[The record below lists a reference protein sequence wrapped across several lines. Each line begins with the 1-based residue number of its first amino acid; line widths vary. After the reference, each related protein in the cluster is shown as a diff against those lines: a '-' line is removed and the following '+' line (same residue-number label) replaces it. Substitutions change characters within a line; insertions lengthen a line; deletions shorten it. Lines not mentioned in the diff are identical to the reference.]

1 MVQFRSP
8 TVAHRDAKVQLDTVL
23 AVMGAALEA
32 VDPAEAIRRHMRRDG
47 QTLYVDHRVYNL
59 AEYENVYVV
68 GAGKAGAVM
77 AQAIE
82 ELLGDRITRGAIV
95 VKRGYT
101 APTRQIV
108 IHEGGHPLPD
118 PAGLV
123 GTRRIAGLLAN
134 TTERDLVI
142 SLISGGGS
150 ALLVMPVDGIQ
161 LRDLQALTGQLLA
174 SGATI
179 NEVNTIRKHL
189 SAVKGG
195 QLARMAAPAEV
206 LTLILSDVVGSPLD
220 VIASG
225 PTVPDDSTYDTAWDV
240 LDRYNLWAKTPT
252 SIREHLDA
260 GRQREIAET
269 PKSGD
274 PIFNRVTNVI
284 IGDNAMAAEAAI
296 NKAQALGYKT
306 LLLSTYIEGEARE
319 VARVFAGIAR
329 EIVTHGRPISAPAC
343 IVAGGETT
351 VTLQG
356 TGRGGRN
363 MELALAAGIAME
375 GLSDALLAALAT
387 DGTDGPT
394 DAAGAIADGTTAS
407 RARAQ
412 GMNPLD
418 YLQRSDSYH
427 FFNQLGDLIVT
438 GPTNTN
444 VNDLIFVFVF
454 KS

>member
-1 MVQFRSP
+1 MIQFRSP
-8 TVAHRDAKVQLDTVL
+8 TVAHGCTQAQLDTVL
-23 AVMGAALEA
+23 GIMGAALDA
-32 VDPAEAIRRHMRRDG
+32 VDPAEAIRRHIRRDG
-47 QTLYVDHRVYNL
+47 STLHVDQHAYNL
-59 AEYENVYVV
+59 DDYESIYVV
-68 GAGKAGAVM
+68 GAGKAGSVM
-77 AQAIE
+77 AQATE
-82 ELLGDRITRGAIV
+82 EILGDRITRGAVV

-101 APTRQIV
+101 APTRKIV

-123 GTRRIAGLLAN
+123 GTRRIANLLEGA
-134 TTERDLVI
+134 TENDLVI

-150 ALLVMPVDGIQ
+150 ALLVMPVEGIQ
-161 LRDLQALTGQLLA
+161 LRNLQALTGQLLA

-179 NEVNTIRKHL
+179 NEINAVRKHL

-206 LTLILSDVVGSPLD
+206 VTLILSDVVGSPLD

-225 PTVPDDSTYDTAWDV
+225 PTVPDESTYDMAWQV
-240 LDRYNLWAKTPT
+240 LDRYNLWAKTPA

-260 GRQREIAET
+260 GRQGEIPET
-269 PKSGD
+269 PNPGD
-274 PIFNRVTNVI
+274 PIFDRVTNVI
-284 IGDNAMAAEAAI
+284 IGDNAMAAEAAVE
-296 NKAQALGYKT
+296 KARVLGYNT

-329 EIVTHGRPISAPAC
+329 EIASHGRPLSAPAC

-363 MELALAAGIAME
+363 TELALAASIAIE
-375 GLSDALLAALAT
+375 GLDNALIASLAT

-394 DAAGAIADGTTAS
+394 DAAGAIANGSTV
-407 RARAQ
+407 ARAHAQ
-412 GMNPLD
+412 GLAPRD
-418 YLQRSDSYH
+418 YLRRSDSYH
-427 FFNQLGDLIVT
+427 FFGQLGDLIIT

-454 KS
+454 E

>member
-1 MVQFRSP
+1 MFEFRSP
-8 TVAHRDAKVQLDTVL
+8 QQGHGNTQTQLGDVL
-23 AVMGAALEA
+23 AVMGAALKA
-32 VDPAEAIRRHMRRDG
+32 VDPAEAIHRHVRRDG
-47 QTLYVDHRVYNL
+47 STLSVDQRVYNL
-59 AEYENVYVV
+59 DDYKNIYVV
-68 GAGKAGAVM
+68 GAGKAGSVM
-77 AQAIE
+77 AQATE
-82 ELLGDRITRGAIV
+82 EIMGDRITRGAVV

-101 APTRQIV
+101 APTRKIV

-123 GTRRIAGLLAN
+123 GTRQIASILAD
-134 TTERDLVI
+134 TTAEDLVV

-161 LRDLQALTGQLLA
+161 LRNLQALTGQLLA

-179 NEVNTIRKHL
+179 NEINAVRKHL

-206 LTLILSDVVGSPLD
+206 VTLILSDVVGSPLD

-225 PTVPDDSTYDTAWDV
+225 PTVPDESTYEAAWQV
-240 LDRYNLWAKTPT
+240 LDRYNLWAKTPA

-260 GRQREIAET
+260 GRQQKIAET
-269 PKSGD
+269 PKPGD
-274 PIFNRVTNVI
+274 PVFDRVTNVI

-296 NKAQALGYKT
+296 EKAGALGYNT

-329 EIVTHGRPISAPAC
+329 EIVSHSRPLSAPAC
-343 IVAGGETT
+343 VVAGGETT

-356 TGRGGRN
+356 MGRGGRN
-363 MELALAAGIAME
+363 TELALAAGIAIE
-375 GLSDALLAALAT
+375 GLDNALIASLAT

-394 DAAGAIADGTTAS
+394 DAAGAIANGSTVA
-407 RARAQ
+407 RARTQ
-412 GMNPLD
+412 GLAPRD
-418 YLQRSDSYH
+418 YLRRSDSYH
-427 FFNQLGDLIVT
+427 FFDQLGDLIIT

-454 KS
+454 E

>member
-1 MVQFRSP
+1 MVEFRSP
-8 TVAHRDAKVQLDTVL
+8 TAGHDVAQTQLDTVL
-23 AVMGAALEA
+23 AIMGAALEA
-32 VDPAEAIRRHMRRDG
+32 VDPAEAIRRHVQRDG
-47 QTLYVDHRVYNL
+47 STLHVDHHAYNL
-59 AEYENVYVV
+59 EDYENIYVV
-68 GAGKAGAVM
+68 GAGKASSVM

-82 ELLGDRITRGAIV
+82 DPLGDRITQGVVV

-101 APTRQIV
+101 APTRKVV

-123 GTRRIAGLLAN
+123 GTRRVAELLTN

-142 SLISGGGS
+142 ALISGGGS
-150 ALLVMPVDGIQ
+150 ALMVMPVEGVQ

-179 NEVNTIRKHL
+179 NEVNAVRKHL

-195 QLARMAAPAEV
+195 QLARMAVPAEV

-225 PTVPDDSTYDTAWDV
+225 LAVPDESTYDMAWEV
-240 LDRYNLWAKTPT
+240 LDRYDLWAKAPS

-260 GRQREIAET
+260 GRQGRIDET
-269 PKSGD
+269 PKPGD
-274 PIFNRVTNVI
+274 PIFDCVTNVI
-284 IGDNAMAAEAAI
+284 IGDNAMAAETAI
-296 NKAQALGYKT
+296 EKAQALGYDT

-319 VARVFAGIAR
+319 VAKVFAGIAR
-329 EIVTHGRPISAPAC
+329 EIVNHARPRAVPAC
-343 IVAGGETT
+343 VVAGGETT

-356 TGRGGRN
+356 TGKGGRN
-363 MELALAAGIAME
+363 MELTLAAGIAIE
-375 GLSDALLAALAT
+375 GLSNTLIASLAT

-394 DAAGAIADGTTAS
+394 DAAGAIATGSTI
-407 RARAQ
+407 ARAQ
-412 GMNPLD
+412 TQGLDPRD

-427 FFNQLGDLIVT
+427 FFDQLGDLIIT

-454 KS
+454 E

>member
-1 MVQFRSP
+1 MVEFRSP
-8 TVAHRDAKVQLDTVL
+8 TLGHGETQEQLRAVL
-23 AVMGAALEA
+23 DVMGAALEA
-32 VDPAEAIRRHMRRDG
+32 VDPAEAIRRHVRREG
-47 QTLYVDHRVYNL
+47 ERLHVNDHVYNL
-59 AEYENVYVV
+59 DDYDSIYVV
-68 GAGKAGAVM
+68 GAGKAGSVM

-82 ELLGDRITRGAIV
+82 DRLGDRLTRGVVV

-101 APTRQIV
+101 APTRKII

-123 GTRRIAGLLAN
+123 GTRRITDLLAN

-142 SLISGGGS
+142 ALISGGGS
-150 ALLVMPVDGIQ
+150 ALMVMPVQGIQ
-161 LRDLQALTGQLLA
+161 LRDLQALNGQLLA

-179 NEVNTIRKHL
+179 NEINAVRKHL

-225 PTVPDDSTYDTAWDV
+225 PTVPDESTYDSAKEV
-240 LDRYNLWAKTPT
+240 LDRYDLWAKAA
-252 SIREHLDA
+252 SAIREHLDA
-260 GRQREIAET
+260 GRRGEIPET
-269 PKSGD
+269 PKPGD
-274 PIFNRVTNVI
+274 PIFDRVTNVI

-296 NKAQALGYKT
+296 EKARALGYNT

-319 VARVFAGIAR
+319 VARVFAGIAQ
-329 EIVTHGRPISAPAC
+329 EIANRGRPIAAPAC
-343 IVAGGETT
+343 VVAGGETT

-363 MELALAAGIAME
+363 TELALAAGIAID
-375 GLSDALLAALAT
+375 GLDRALIASLAT

-394 DAAGAIADGTTAS
+394 DAAGAIVDGKTMD

-412 GMNPLD
+412 GLNPRD
-418 YLQRSDSYH
+418 YLRRSDSYH
-427 FFNQLGDLIVT
+427 FFDQLGSLIIT

-454 KS
+454 K

>member
-1 MVQFRSP
+1 MIEFRSP
-8 TVAHRDAKVQLDTVL
+8 TREHGKTEPHLGTVL
-23 AVMGAALEA
+23 SIMGAALEA
-32 VDPAEAIRRHMRRDG
+32 VDPAEAIRRHAHRDG
-47 QTLYVDHRVYNL
+47 AILHVNGHTYNL
-59 AEYENVYVV
+59 DDYKNVYVI

-82 ELLGDRITRGAIV
+82 EILGDRLSRGTIV

-101 APTRQIV
+101 APTRRII

-123 GTRRIAGLLAN
+123 GTRRIAELLTNA
-134 TTERDLVI
+134 TDRDLVI

-179 NEVNTIRKHL
+179 NEINAVRKHL

-225 PTVPDDSTYDTAWDV
+225 PTVPDESTYEMAWNV
-240 LDRYNLWAKTPT
+240 LNRYDLWAKVPA

-260 GRQREIAET
+260 GRRGKIPET
-269 PKSGD
+269 PKPGD
-274 PIFNRVTNVI
+274 PIFERVTNVI
-284 IGDNAMAAEAAI
+284 IGDNAMAAEAALK
-296 NKAQALGYKT
+296 KAHDLGYNAM
-306 LLLSTYIEGEARE
+306 LLSTFIEGEARQ

-329 EIVTHGRPISAPAC
+329 EIATHGRPVAVPAC
-343 IVAGGETT
+343 IIAGGETT

-356 TGRGGRN
+356 TGKGGRN
-363 MELALAAGIAME
+363 MELALAAALAID
-375 GLSDALLAALAT
+375 GLDNALIAALAT

-394 DAAGAIADGTTAS
+394 DAAGAIADGTTV
-407 RARAQ
+407 ARAQ
-412 GMNPLD
+412 AQGLDPRD
-418 YLQRSDSYH
+418 YLRRSDSYN
-427 FFNQLGDLIVT
+427 FFDQLGDLIIT

-454 KS
+454 K